1 MKTTKQNPSSAVIYV
16 RLPVEDHERIFAVAK
31 GEQRSASSLVR
42 ILVAEALAAREAKR

>member
-1 MKTTKQNPSSAVIYV
+1 MKKTSQKTSSAVIYV

-31 GEQRSASSLVR
+31 GEHRSASSLVR